1 MPSTWLSGQPLLSAI
16 REFPRLE
23 SHRLQN
29 VCFWLLNPQVLAM
42 TPFPLKN
49 INPWGLLFP
58 PFLPALTH
66 SLTSRTPHL
75 SFSGQQPS
83 PRPHVLL
90 LKDHQ
95 TPQQPVGSCVPLSV
109 APCSERDGTL
119 YTYSR
124 LFYLI
129 A

>member
-66 SLTSRTPHL
+66 SVPSN
-75 SFSGQQPS
+75 QPD
-83 PRPHVLL
+83 P
-90 LKDHQ
+90 
-95 TPQQPVGSCVPLSV
+95 TPQLLGAAAQPQAAR
-109 APCSERDGTL
+109 AP
-119 YTYSR
+119 
-124 LFYLI
+124 